1 MNGEEKLMQRNQFQK
16 NLRKAR
22 QAAGLSGT
30 KMAQLLNVPATTY
43 RGYENSGRQPDFE
56 TLLKI
61 SDILGVPADT
71 LIRDSSQGKSKNIRK
86 TFSAK
91 LKSAREKKGI
101 TQQALAEQIGISA
114 STVGKWET
122 GIIEPDLTDLFFLSH
137 ALDVSVDTLLG
148 IDRKSADSILDI
160 VHMLDRLDE
169 HQLQTFRDFLE
180 TLVQK

>member
-1 MNGEEKLMQRNQFQK
+1 M
-16 NLRKAR
+16 
-22 QAAGLSGT
+22 
-30 KMAQLLNVPATTY
+30 
-43 RGYENSGRQPDFE
+43 
-56 TLLKI
+56 
-61 SDILGVPADT
+61 
-71 LIRDSSQGKSKNIRK
+71 
-86 TFSAK
+86 
-91 LKSAREKKGI
+91 
-101 TQQALAEQIGISA
+101 
-114 STVGKWET
+114 GKWET